1 MTKDL
6 LDIVYQIITEDENIM
21 RFVEKNQIKYYEASE
36 NLDMTKPFVV
46 IDPLGPP
53 DAAAYSSNSELSQ
66 RVVYQINVE
75 GPIRKDV
82 KRIQQMIKATLQGK
96 RFRQIAGGL
105 DEYFEETKRFVDARR
120 YSVQTKLYDSGY

>member
-6 LDIVYQIITEDENIM
+6 LDEVYQIITSSEDVM
-21 RFVEKNQIKYYEASE
+21 RFVDKKQIKYYEVSE
-36 NLDMTKPFVV
+36 NLDKSIPFVV

-53 DAAAYSSNSELSQ
+53 DAAAYASNKELAQ
-66 RVVYQINVE
+66 RVIYQINVE

-82 KRIQQMIKATLQGK
+82 KRIQQMIKAALAKQDI
-96 RFRQIAGGL
+96 RQIVGGL
-105 DEYFEETKRFVDARR
+105 DEYFDKTKRFVDARR